1 MNIKKNSR
9 AEASDKIKTA
19 GGKSIAKIID
29 GRNKDLDILNVVLL
43 IKMRCSGYRYSPRSK
58 PNQIKN
64 ALSSMNSNGWPLGD
78 RLSFLG
84 MLSAISDKTT
94 GIMIMQAI

>member
-29 GRNKDLDILNVVLL
+29 GRNKDLDIFNVVLL
-43 IKMRCSGYRYSPRSK
+43 IKICSGYRYSPRSK

-64 ALSSMNSNGWPLGD
+64 ALSSMYSNGWPLGD